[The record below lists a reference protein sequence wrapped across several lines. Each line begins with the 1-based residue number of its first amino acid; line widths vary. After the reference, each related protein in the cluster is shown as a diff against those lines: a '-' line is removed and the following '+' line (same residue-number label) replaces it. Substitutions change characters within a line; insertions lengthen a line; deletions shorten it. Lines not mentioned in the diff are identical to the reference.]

1 MRGDRFKKRLPK
13 FVGLIPDL
21 DDTFYAEDKEFYR
34 IDKKLKGFMYGLIA
48 SLMAG
53 KEDVLGYLT
62 RFEKDY
68 NLEGVGSV
76 EDRIKQVLLKIGAK
90 KVTTEEVILDI
101 CKTFG
106 LPARYTPQYE
116 EYAFLLDLVLGE
128 EGADLDKLNKAI
140 REVSPAHLED
150 RVHIHF
156 GRDLVLKSQHGL
168 DSYLIWLCGENLC
181 GDIPYIRA
189 VGKAYE
195 TALSIKA
202 GSYDSKNY
210 YGMPGKD
217 FRSADLYG
225 YDPTEIRYMQDV
237 GSIKTY
243 DFGGK
248 DDY

>member
-53 KEDVLGYLT
+53 NEDVLDYLT

-68 NLEGVGSV
+68 NLEGAGSV

-106 LPARYTPQYE
+106 LPARYTPKYE

-140 REVSPAHLED
+140 REVAPAHLED

-168 DSYLIWLCGENLC
+168 DSYLIRLCGENLC
-181 GDIPYIRA
+181 GDVPYIRA

-217 FRSADLYG
+217 FKSADLYG
-225 YDPTEIRYMQDV
+225 YDPTEIRYIQDV
-237 GSIKTY
+237 GSIKTH

-248 DDY
+248 DD

>member
-13 FVGLIPDL
+13 FVGKIPDL

-34 IDKKLKGFMYGLIA
+34 IDRRLKGFMYGLIA

-53 KEDVLGYLT
+53 TEDVRDYLE
-62 RFEKDY
+62 RFERDY
-68 NLEGVGSV
+68 GLEGVGSI
-76 EDRIKQVLLKIGAK
+76 EDRIKEVLLKIGAK

-106 LPARYTPQYE
+106 LPARYTPKYE
-116 EYAFLLDLVLGE
+116 EYAFLLDLVLTE
-128 EGADLDKLNKAI
+128 DGADLDKLNKAI
-140 REVSPAHLED
+140 REVVPAHLED

-156 GRDLVLKSQHGL
+156 GKNLVFKTQHAL

-181 GDIPYIRA
+181 GDIPYIRT
-189 VGKAYE
+189 VGSKVEAK
-195 TALSIKA
+195 IKA
-202 GSYDSKNY
+202 ISGSYDAKNY

-217 FRSADLYG
+217 FKSADLYG
-225 YDPTEIRYMQDV
+225 YDPVEIRYVQDV
-237 GSIKTY
+237 GSMKTY

-248 DDY
+248 DD